1 MNVFLLP
8 VNTYGYNEDNPI
20 AKKWSAAIGDVT
32 LDVSAGKLTAGSQ
45 FCVKLTYTKDDDV
58 QEVFSDYFTVAASGE
73 KTREE
78 IIANTS
84 AVLLQTGKPAPNHLS
99 RMQIP

>member
-1 MNVFLLP
+1 M
-8 VNTYGYNEDNPI
+8 
-20 AKKWSAAIGDVT
+20 T

-45 FCVKLTYTKDDDV
+45 FCVKLIYTKDNDV
-58 QEVFSDYFTVAASGE
+58 QEVFSEYFTVAASGE

-84 AVLLQTGKPAPNHLS
+84 AVLLQDGETLIMPKDIPHAVFGQERFK
-99 RMQIP
+99 MQLIVSF